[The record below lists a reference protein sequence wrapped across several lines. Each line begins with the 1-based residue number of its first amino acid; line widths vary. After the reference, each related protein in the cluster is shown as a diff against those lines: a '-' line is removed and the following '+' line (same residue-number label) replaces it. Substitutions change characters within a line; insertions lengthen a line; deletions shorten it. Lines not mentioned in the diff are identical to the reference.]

1 MFALGWRLIEFFRS
15 VGPQTE
21 YGEKGSC
28 LSLLD
33 PRFPF
38 GGGMRDSDSIL
49 LIEDE
54 RLVVEMLKGNFQDN
68 GYHITTAHNG
78 EEGLRKFQNDSF
90 DLVIT
95 DLKLRG
101 MDGLQVSKRIKKI
114 NPHIPVILVTG
125 YPKLLTSDEAS
136 RFGVHDFML
145 KPFTWAEMLKKVTD
159 CLDTPEITTFS
170 PQSKASDSLIVARK
184 KETDRPASRLE
195 RRESKSRKDPYQSL
209 SQFLSGQTRALEMLI
224 RGEPLK
230 EILDALISEMESCS
244 DQMSGSIHLLDSERS
259 QLDCIAGPSL
269 PASLLRDIGSVSLGG
284 WVNPWGTAITQNKP
298 ILIEDINKSPLW
310 ERYHASAKTY
320 GFEASWS
327 FPLRSSDQQ
336 AVGVLTFYSRE
347 SRSPSSTELKWIL
360 SATRL
365 LSTIMEYQNLKNTRS
380 QTESQV
386 ESLVEQGREAVVTFN
401 DRGVIDSFNAAA
413 AKLFGYPGK
422 ALIGQN
428 IKNLIN
434 GQNSSQNHNAFQR
447 IDDGSEGEPGTLK
460 AAAMGLRKDGSRLFL
475 DLSVG
480 ELAQQTGR
488 KFVATIVD
496 ISKLNYAEKIFSET
510 RNKLEE
516 LNESGIVPAS
526 GESNSLQKQLVQS
539 EKWAATGKLAA
550 SLAHEFKN
558 PLFGILN
565 VLERAAREFSLKQGS
580 EDLLELAIREC
591 YRAMDLVGKM
601 QDIHRPSSHS
611 VEPMDLHSAIKDM
624 VTLTQARL
632 QKRNIELVMDLD
644 SRPPKVYGIED
655 QIKQV
660 VLNLLNNAEEAISEE
675 RGKIVVE
682 TQALES
688 SLKIIVKDNGRGI
701 PEDQRQKVF
710 EPFFTTKKDS
720 GGMGLGLA
728 VSYGIIKAHG
738 GRIDVG
744 KGIEGKGSSF
754 VITLPKRAFRKA
766 GRRSDKYLTSNPSW
780 N

>member
-1 MFALGWRLIEFFRS
+1 
-15 VGPQTE
+15 
-21 YGEKGSC
+21 
-28 LSLLD
+28 
-33 PRFPF
+33 
-38 GGGMRDSDSIL
+38 MRDSDSIL

-54 RLVVEMLKGNFQDN
+54 RLAVETLKGNFQDN

-78 EEGLRKFQNDSF
+78 EEGLRKFQNNNF

-95 DLKLRG
+95 DFKLKG
-101 MDGLQVSKRIKKI
+101 MDGLQVSRKIKKI
-114 NPHIPVILVTG
+114 NPHIPVIVVTG
-125 YPKLLTSDEAS
+125 YPKLMTSDEAS

-145 KPFTWAEMLKKVTD
+145 KPFTWPEMLKKVTD

-170 PQSKASDSLIVARK
+170 LDPKETDSLIVARK
-184 KETDRPASRLE
+184 KETDKPASRLE
-195 RRESKSRKDPYQSL
+195 LREPKSRKDPYQGL

-230 EILDALISEMESCS
+230 EILNTLILEMELCS
-244 DQMSGSIHLLDSERS
+244 DQMLGSIHLLDSEKA
-259 QLDCIAGPSL
+259 QLDCIAGPNI
-269 PASLLRDIGSVSLGG
+269 PAPLLQDIGSVSLGG
-284 WVNPWGTAITQNKP
+284 WENPWGIAVTQNKP

-310 ERYHASAKTY
+310 ERYHTSAKAC
-320 GFEASWS
+320 GLEASWS
-327 FPLRSSDQQ
+327 FPLRNSDQQ
-336 AVGVLTFYSRE
+336 AVGILTFYNRE

-386 ESLVEQGREAVVTFN
+386 ESLVEQGGEAVVTFN
-401 DRGVIDSFNAAA
+401 DRGVIDSFNTGA
-413 AKLFGYPGK
+413 AKLFGYSGK
-422 ALIGQN
+422 TLIGQN
-428 IKNLIN
+428 IKNLVI
-434 GQNSSQNHNAFQR
+434 GQSPSQNHNAFKR

-460 AAAMGLRKDGSRLFL
+460 AAAMGLHKDGSRLFL

-488 KFVATIVD
+488 KFVATLVD
-496 ISKLNYAEKIFSET
+496 VSKLNYAEKILNET

-516 LNESGIVPAS
+516 LNESGMIPAS

-624 VTLTQARL
+624 VALTQTRL
-632 QKRNIELVMDLD
+632 QKRNIKLVMDLD
-644 SRPPKVYGIED
+644 TKLPKVYGIED
-655 QIKQV
+655 QVKQV
-660 VLNLLNNAEEAISEE
+660 VLNLLNNAEEAISDDE
-675 RGKIVVE
+675 GKIIVG
-682 TQALES
+682 TRAQES
-688 SLKIIVKDNGRGI
+688 SLKIVVKDNGHGI
-701 PEDQRQKVF
+701 PEDQREQVF

-738 GRIDVG
+738 GRIDVD
-744 KGIEGKGSSF
+744 KGIEGKGTSF
-754 VITLPKRAFRKA
+754 VITLPKRISRKA
-766 GRRSDKYLTSNPSW
+766 GRRSDNYLTATPSW